1 MDDIEEAIGLAR
13 QTVEATSDSTP
24 RAIYLQN
31 LGAYFLDRYYA
42 TGEMED
48 LEQAIELAKR
58 TIEADRSNEGGPH
71 SHLVI
76 DLASRLQERFQ
87 ATGKFQD
94 LENAVLIARE
104 AIASKSPRRTRP
116 LEDELDIVSSIF
128 MDRYRLTGDAADFDE
143 ALDTKRRAVNQASDS
158 NPRKPLLLNNL
169 GTILATRYSRSGAL
183 AYLEEAIQ
191 IQRRAISIAQPDD
204 GRRPALQD
212 TLASLLSMRYAR
224 VGRASDSEEA
234 FKISK
239 EVIEN
244 TPSGHPDR
252 SRWLGNHAARLIERY
267 QTSKDVTDLDE
278 GIKLLRQAISITP
291 ETHPFRTKLLH
302 DLAGCL
308 CDKELLRG
316 PAANFDEATKI
327 FERIL
332 ETAPDNHPE
341 RVTFLC
347 NLGNMIVTRYERNG
361 QLSDFERALD
371 YFRSAMC
378 QPNASLLDHLTAG
391 ATMLQTCLTHAHWQ
405 HAFEAADFVFQRMPS
420 LALRSLNNDD
430 KQHLLGLMA
439 EVASDGVAAAL
450 FVEKGCLVALN
461 LLEQGRGVLA
471 ESIEAMRVDIM
482 QLEDRYP
489 DMAKEFV
496 RLQDDLVGDESDS
509 DDEDSLPQGDQR
521 FNTGREFDEL
531 IEDIRALPE
540 FSSFMG
546 PPSESEIQGA
556 AVEGPLVIINV
567 SKYRCDALLVEEDQ
581 TRVLPLPSLTREEI
595 TKKAKKT
602 DLGNHQILEW
612 LWDTV
617 AEPTLEAL
625 GLNRT
630 PAGGKW
636 PRIWWIPTGP
646 LSRFPLHAAGR
657 HRQGL
662 GETVLDKAVLSH
674 SSSIKAI
681 IHGRARRRASTEP
694 SQALLVAVE
703 NTRGQDPLRYATQEV
718 AELRKICGK
727 MELTPVEPIREK
739 EKLKECLQKCKI
751 FHFAGHCSTNY
762 YNPLHSHLFL
772 DDGDA
777 NPLRVAD
784 LLDINLH
791 ISSPFLA
798 YLSACGTG
806 QILDETFIDESIH
819 LISACQLA
827 GFRHVIG
834 TLWDVDDKF
843 CVKVASITYGVIE
856 KSKMSDESVSRGQ
869 HKASREL
876 RDNQE
881 TVEKETVEK

>member
-1 MDDIEEAIGLAR
+1 
-13 QTVEATSDSTP
+13 
-24 RAIYLQN
+24 
-31 LGAYFLDRYYA
+31 
-42 TGEMED
+42 
-48 LEQAIELAKR
+48 
-58 TIEADRSNEGGPH
+58 
-71 SHLVI
+71 
-76 DLASRLQERFQ
+76 
-87 ATGKFQD
+87 
-94 LENAVLIARE
+94 
-104 AIASKSPRRTRP
+104 
-116 LEDELDIVSSIF
+116 
-128 MDRYRLTGDAADFDE
+128 
-143 ALDTKRRAVNQASDS
+143 
-158 NPRKPLLLNNL
+158 
-169 GTILATRYSRSGAL
+169 
-183 AYLEEAIQ
+183 
-191 IQRRAISIAQPDD
+191 
-204 GRRPALQD
+204 
-212 TLASLLSMRYAR
+212 MRYAR
-224 VGRASDSEEA
+224 VGTARDSEEA

-239 EVIEN
+239 QIAEN

-252 SRWLGNHAARLIERY
+252 SRWLGNHAARLVERY
-267 QTSKDVTDLDE
+267 HTFKDVADLDE
-278 GIKLLRQAISITP
+278 ATALLRQAIEITP
-291 ETHPFRTKLLH
+291 ETHTFRTKLLH
-302 DLAGCL
+302 DLACRL
-308 CDKELLRG
+308 WDKELIRG
-316 PAANFDEATKI
+316 PAADFDEATKI
-327 FERIL
+327 FEHIL

-341 RVTFLC
+341 RVTYLC

-361 QLSDFERALD
+361 KLSDFERALD
-371 YFRSAMC
+371 CFRSAMC
-378 QPNASLLDHLTAG
+378 QPNAPLLDQLTSG
-391 ATMLQTCLTHAHWQ
+391 ATMLQVCLTHAHWQ
-405 HAFEAADFVFQRMPS
+405 HAFEAVEFVFQRMPS
-420 LALRSLNNDD
+420 LALRSLNNED

-450 FVEKGCLVALN
+450 FAEKGCLAASN

-482 QLEDRYP
+482 QLQDRHP
-489 DMAKEFV
+489 DLAKEFF
-496 RLQDDLVGDESDS
+496 RLRDELEGHDSDS
-509 DDEDSLPQGDQR
+509 DDEDSLSHGDQR
-521 FNTGREFDEL
+521 YKTGREFDKL
-531 IEDIRALPE
+531 IDDIRALPE
-540 FSSFMG
+540 FSNFLG

-556 AVEGPLVIINV
+556 AVDGPLVIINRG
-567 SKYRCDALLVEEDQ
+567 YY
-581 TRVLPLPSLTREEI
+581 TREDI

-630 PAGGKW
+630 PAGGEW

-646 LSRFPLHAAGR
+646 LSRFPLHAADH

-662 GETVLDKAVLSH
+662 GETVLDKVVSSY

-703 NTRGQDPLRYATQEV
+703 NTQGQDRLRYATQEV
-718 AELRKICGK
+718 AELRKTCGK
-727 MELTPVEPIREK
+727 MELTLVEPIRKK
-739 EKLKECLQKCKI
+739 EKLKECLQ
-751 FHFAGHCSTNY
+751 N
-762 YNPLHSHLFL
+762 HLFL
-772 DDGDA
+772 NDGDA

-843 CVKVASITYGVIE
+843 CVEMASITHGVIE
-856 KSKMSDESVSRGQ
+856 KSKMSDESVSRGL

-876 RDNQE
+876 RDSSLGDLIEFRKTKRRLRSERTSDEELDASSDVGDDGGTALTRKPKFLYSDDEEDLEAGLLNWVPYVHFGVLISSNR
-881 TVEKETVEK
+881 TVDVSV